1 MKRVISDLIE
11 RTAIQESEDGTAY
24 RASREDLERFA
35 ELVIQECAQQL
46 EANRLAVYDPNKHHE
61 YWNCG
66 VKWSVAKL
74 REYFAVRLR
83 YLDCETI

>member
-1 MKRVISDLIE
+1 MERILSNLID
-11 RTAIQESEDGTAY
+11 RAAIKKSEDGAAY
-24 RASREDLERFA
+24 LASQAEMEKFA

-61 YWNCG
+61 YWSCG

-74 REYFAVRLR
+74 RDYFAVRLR
-83 YLDCETI
+83 YLDCDTI